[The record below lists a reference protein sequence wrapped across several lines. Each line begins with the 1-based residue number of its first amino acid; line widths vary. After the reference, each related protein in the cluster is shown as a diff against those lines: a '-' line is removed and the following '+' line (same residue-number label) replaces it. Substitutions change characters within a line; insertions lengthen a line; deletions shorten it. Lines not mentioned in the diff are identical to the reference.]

1 LIFSNYYSFA
11 IFSPP
16 KTGTKIRHAYYR
28 SINDLGG
35 SMANAHSTVEQFNR
49 CNLNRAKLM
58 KFCFVRNPWDRIVS
72 MFHMFNQ
79 LNSVHQ
85 RHSNFKQFI
94 MNYSIKT
101 MDEFYTINRE
111 MAVDKIFTMENLS
124 ESIRTINS
132 IVKYTSQDIQTSK
145 TQYDVNYKEWLDQE
159 MIEFIAE
166 KEKYTLNLIDYQF
179 NLI

>member
-1 LIFSNYYSFA
+1 
-11 IFSPP
+11 
-16 KTGTKIRHAYYR
+16 
-28 SINDLGG
+28 
-35 SMANAHSTVEQFNR
+35 
-49 CNLNRAKLM
+49 
-58 KFCFVRNPWDRIVS
+58 
-72 MFHMFNQ
+72 
-79 LNSVHQ
+79 
-85 RHSNFKQFI
+85 

>member
-1 LIFSNYYSFA
+1 
-11 IFSPP
+11 
-16 KTGTKIRHAYYR
+16 
-28 SINDLGG
+28 
-35 SMANAHSTVEQFNR
+35 
-49 CNLNRAKLM
+49 
-58 KFCFVRNPWDRIVS
+58 
-72 MFHMFNQ
+72 
-79 LNSVHQ
+79 
-85 RHSNFKQFI
+85 
-94 MNYSIKT
+94 

>member
-1 LIFSNYYSFA
+1 
-11 IFSPP
+11 
-16 KTGTKIRHAYYR
+16 
-28 SINDLGG
+28 
-35 SMANAHSTVEQFNR
+35 
-49 CNLNRAKLM
+49 
-58 KFCFVRNPWDRIVS
+58 
-72 MFHMFNQ
+72 
-79 LNSVHQ
+79 
-85 RHSNFKQFI
+85 
-94 MNYSIKT
+94 
-101 MDEFYTINRE
+101 MDEFYAINRE